1 MMSDKVSRTVAL
13 GYFDPARMKADHAL
27 INTYFKID
35 TKYDIEKRYTNEFLD
50 KSIKMPK
57 INRKSA
63 FE

>member
-1 MMSDKVSRTVAL
+1 VAL
-13 GYFDPARMKADHAL
+13 GYFDPGRMKADHEL

-35 TKYDIEKRYTNEFLD
+35 TKFDIEKRYTNEFLD

-63 FE
+63 FD